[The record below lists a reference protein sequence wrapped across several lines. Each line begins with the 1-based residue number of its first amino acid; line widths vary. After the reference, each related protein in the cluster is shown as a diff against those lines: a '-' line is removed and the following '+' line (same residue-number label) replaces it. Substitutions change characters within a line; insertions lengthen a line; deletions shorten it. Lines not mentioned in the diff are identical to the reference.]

1 MTLREKTMRR
11 TFTPEFREQAVR
23 RVLAGH
29 KAAAVARELDIGESL
44 LHNWLTRYRLRQGAD
59 ALHAEQAAEV
69 SRLKRLLAQ
78 REEEVAILKKAAAY
92 FVRESR

>member
-29 KAAAVARELDIGESL
+29 KAAAVARELDIGDTLSIGPQL
-44 LHNWLTRYRLRQGAD
+44 FKFQLTRSGRVIYPPAPRWIPNYLD
-59 ALHAEQAAEV
+59 
-69 SRLKRLLAQ
+69 
-78 REEEVAILKKAAAY
+78 
-92 FVRESR
+92 

>member
-44 LHNWLTRYRLRQGAD
+44 LTTG
-59 ALHAEQAAEV
+59 
-69 SRLKRLLAQ
+69 SRVIACAKGRTPCTLSKPPRFRDSSAC
-78 REEEVAILKKAAAY
+78 
-92 FVRESR
+92 